1 MIGKINLSDRQDFSA
16 GEPKWKAGPTESTRE
31 DSVVVGNGAQHK
43 QG

>member
-16 GEPKWKAGPTESTRE
+16 GEPKMKAGPTKSIRKNN
-31 DSVVVGNGAQHK
+31 VVVGNGAQHK